1 MQVVVSDEKSVD
13 IAFDD
18 SEEEEVEEERGRIAS
33 SVARQPSG
41 MRAGGSHRRGEGRT
55 VPPGGSG
62 EGGDMEDEG
71 FCILD
76 SPTSTI
82 VVCLLFVCFAVCKKF
97 PFRVRATTMQRCL
110 PFCLHTIFILLHSLC
125 RMHRGTD
132 CCTVHV
138 PLFQVFPPWNIHDE
152 CFNKHKTKTFY

>member
-33 SVARQPSG
+33 SVARPPSG

-55 VPPGGSG
+55 MPPGGSG

-82 VVCLLFVCFAVCKKF
+82 VVCLLFVCFAVCN
-97 PFRVRATTMQRCL
+97 VRMCTHDCTV
-110 PFCLHTIFILLHSLC
+110 FITHLHVSVSLLMNMYELLLHSLGPGSWIPAG
-125 RMHRGTD
+125 R
-132 CCTVHV
+132 
-138 PLFQVFPPWNIHDE
+138 
-152 CFNKHKTKTFY
+152 